1 MKYDFSGYATR
12 NDVVCADGRVI
23 RKDAFKNNDGGRVP
37 LVWQHLHDS
46 PSTVIGHADLE
57 NRPDGVYARCSLNET
72 SLGKDAKIIV
82 NHDDVRSLSIYAN
95 QLKQRGSEV
104 VHGIIREVSLVLAG
118 ANPGAHID
126 NLSFAHSDG
135 FEEISEEDAFMFFDQ
150 PISRIM
156 HAEEDAEEDEEKKEE
171 KSDMAEKNQNGS
183 SDDKTVEDVMNTLTE
198 EQMNAVAFIIGS
210 ILEDEGDEDEEVEID
225 EEEIVEEG
233 NDQTM
238 KHNVFMDYGSDD
250 TIIHS
255 EEIAAAFAD
264 APNMGT
270 LKNAFIKHGIEDIEI
285 LFPEAKTVTPTPE
298 MISRNMD
305 WVAKVWNAIKKSP
318 FARIKSTAADLTE
331 NDARAKGYVKGT
343 EKVDEQ
349 ISLLKRVTTPQM
361 VYKKQSLD
369 REDVISITDMDVLA
383 WIKAEMRMMLDEELS
398 RAVLVGDGRLASSAD
413 KIKPDN
419 IRPIYGDDPMYTIY
433 YDVELPTDGDATDRS
448 NALVDSAVRARKDY
462 KGSGNPS
469 FYASVDVIND
479 MLLARDKMGRR
490 MYGTMTELAD
500 ALRVSEIVE
509 VPVMEN
515 MKRTVDGG
523 ERQLLGIIVNLTDYT
538 VGTDRGGE
546 ISFFSNFDI
555 DYNKEKYLFE
565 TMCSGALTKPYSAIA
580 LELPAASGAAEV
592 RSFG

>member
-1 MKYDFSGYATR
+1 MSYDFSGYATR
-12 NDVVCADGRVI
+12 NDVTCADGRII

-95 QLKQRGSEV
+95 QLKQRGAEV
-104 VHGIIREVSLVLAG
+104 VHGVIREVSLVLAG

-135 FEEISEEDAFMFFDQ
+135 IEEISEEDAFMFFDQ

-156 HAEEDAEEDEEKKEE
+156 HAEEDDKENSDMDQNETSDKKPSEDE
-171 KSDMAEKNQNGS
+171 
-183 SDDKTVEDVMNTLTE
+183 TVEDVMNTLTE
-198 EQMNAVAFIIGS
+198 KQMNAVAFIIGS
-210 ILEDEGDEDEEVEID
+210 ILEDEADEDDEVEID

-238 KHNVFMDYGSDD
+238 KHNVFMGSEIDD
-250 TIIHS
+250 STLIHS

-264 APNMGT
+264 APSMGT
-270 LKNAFIKHGIEDIEI
+270 LKNSFIKHGIEDIEI
-285 LFPEAKTVTPTPE
+285 LFPEAKTVSPTPD

-318 FARIKSTAADLTE
+318 FARIKSVAADLTE
-331 NDARAKGYVKGT
+331 NDARAKGYIKGN

-349 ISLLKRVTTPQM
+349 ISLLKRITTPQM

-398 RAVLVGDGRLASSAD
+398 RAVLVGDGRLASSTD

-433 YDVELPTDGDATDRS
+433 YDVALPADGDATDRS

-462 KGSGNPS
+462 KGSGNPT

-490 MYGTMTELAD
+490 MYATMTELAD

-515 MKRTVDGG
+515 LERTDTDGAKHS
-523 ERQLLGIIVNLTDYT
+523 LLGIIVNLGDYT

-546 ISFFSNFDI
+546 INFFSNFDI

-565 TMCSGALTKPYSAIA
+565 TLCSGALTKPYSAIA
-580 LELPAASGAAEV
+580 LEMSSTGSSA